1 MSEIF
6 ITKLALSGIRN
17 IDYLEIPLSE
27 DKMKHLI
34 LTGKNGSGKTTV
46 LNYLSDILNKLVSMD
61 ASCAAEKKAVISFN
75 YSENEIK
82 SLFEQG
88 KYVIA
93 YYKANRV
100 FEADIPKYVEKVEL
114 KQNYA
119 VNDAP
124 RKDLV
129 KYLLD
134 LKVTQALSAASGK
147 NDKAQKIEEWF
158 SNFEKLLQRIFA
170 NEHLQLEFEEDTYKF
185 YIVEPG
191 KEKYDFNTLS
201 SGYAAIL
208 DIVVDIMIRMEK
220 QTERIFRYDLPGV
233 VLIDEIE
240 THLHLEMQKE
250 ILHLLTTVFPN
261 IQFIVSTHSPFILNS
276 LENVIIYD
284 LEQKTLVRNGLAD
297 VPYDGIVEGYFGAST
312 LSEKL
317 QRKFI
322 QYKELVKKEHLT
334 DADFG
339 EIAEL
344 EMFLDEIPDYLA
356 LEFTTEYQ
364 RLKLELENR
373 EDLDG

>member
-158 SNFEKLLQRIFA
+158 QNFEKLLQRIFA
-170 NEHLQLEFEEDTYKF
+170 NQHH
-185 YIVEPG
+185 
-191 KEKYDFNTLS
+191 
-201 SGYAAIL
+201 
-208 DIVVDIMIRMEK
+208 
-220 QTERIFRYDLPGV
+220 RYLG
-233 VLIDEIE
+233 
-240 THLHLEMQKE
+240 
-250 ILHLLTTVFPN
+250 
-261 IQFIVSTHSPFILNS
+261 
-276 LENVIIYD
+276 
-284 LEQKTLVRNGLAD
+284 
-297 VPYDGIVEGYFGAST
+297 
-312 LSEKL
+312 
-317 QRKFI
+317 
-322 QYKELVKKEHLT
+322 
-334 DADFG
+334 
-339 EIAEL
+339 
-344 EMFLDEIPDYLA
+344 
-356 LEFTTEYQ
+356 
-364 RLKLELENR
+364 
-373 EDLDG
+373 